1 MQNYIEKF
9 ENSIKENWNK
19 SALTDYRGE
28 TWRYSQVA
36 EEITTMH
43 LVWRA
48 AGIKQGDKISLNARS
63 CANWAKVFMA
73 ITSGGQV
80 AVQLFNGF
88 TPADAQKFTHHSDS
102 KILFTEKAI
111 FEEMDFEAMPQL
123 IAVIDTR
130 SSELLASRGNFES
143 IYRQRHQLFGA
154 AYPDGFSPDCVSYT
168 KIEMDDL
175 CCINYT
181 SGSTGNPKGVMLTA
195 RNISSNVDTIPKHF
209 PYLRGENYLSMLPF
223 AHIFG
228 LLFDLVTCLCS
239 GMHITVLGMPPAPTI
254 LKDAMQQVRPRVIMM
269 VPLVLNKM
277 IEFSIGEFVNSRTGK
292 TRLAEY
298 RQHPEFCQAL
308 RTIALSYLGGRC
320 EVIMTGGA
328 AIPVEIEELLIT
340 KLDIPLVTGYGMT
353 ECAPAIALA
362 RLGHYK
368 QRSCGEIVERMQARI
383 NSEDPQ
389 NTVGELLVKGDN
401 TFIGYYKNHEAD
413 REVFTSDGWFRTGDL
428 GIIDNQNS
436 LFLVGRCKSML
447 LSSNGQNVYPEEIE
461 VKLNALAYVSESII
475 VQRGERFV
483 ALVVPNADLLANDGI
498 SAETLRVIMEKNIE
512 TLNSQIPSYSQI
524 SDFELT
530 DEPFAKTPKGSIK
543 RFLYR

>member
-1 MQNYIEKF
+1 MRNFIEKF
-9 ENSIKENWNK
+9 ENSIKENWNNA
-19 SALTDYRGE
+19 ALTDYRGE
-28 TWRYSQVA
+28 TWTYSQIA

-48 AGIKQGDKISLNARS
+48 AGIRQGDKISLNARS

-102 KILFTEKAI
+102 RILFTEKAI
-111 FEEMDFEAMPQL
+111 FEGMDFESMPQL

-130 SSELLASRGNFES
+130 NLELLASRGNFES
-143 IYRQRHQLFGA
+143 IYRQRHQLFA
-154 AYPDGFSPDCVSYT
+154 EAYPDGFSPDCVSYT
-168 KIEMDDL
+168 KTEMDDL

-292 TRLAEY
+292 TRLKDY
-298 RQHPEFCQAL
+298 SHHPEFCQAL

-401 TFIGYYKNHEAD
+401 TFIGYYKNPEAD

-428 GIIDNQNS
+428 GIIDKENN

-461 VKLNALAYVSESII
+461 VKLNALPYISESII

-498 SAETLRVIMEKNIE
+498 SAKTLRVIMEKNIE

-524 SDFELT
+524 SDFELA

-543 RFLYR
+543 RFLYS